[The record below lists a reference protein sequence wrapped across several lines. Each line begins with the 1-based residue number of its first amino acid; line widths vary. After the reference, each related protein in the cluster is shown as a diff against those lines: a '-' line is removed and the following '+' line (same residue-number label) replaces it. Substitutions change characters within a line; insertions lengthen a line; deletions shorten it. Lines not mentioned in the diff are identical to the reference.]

1 MTRANVNAKRC
12 SDWFAFCYTKCW
24 SRVQMTFDPDKA
36 GENEMKLSKNFYYF
50 VKEKKK
56 RKRERGE
63 RHDVFRSL
71 NLSTSFYR
79 MRVNKK
85 YEFNIR
91 NWAQISEL
99 SLCGTCT
106 SKKVFFTRNL
116 QNNIYVPRCRVSTN
130 FG

>member
-1 MTRANVNAKRC
+1 MQTLMRNVARIDLHFVTQNV
-12 SDWFAFCYTKCW
+12 DPAFKWLLTPIKPVKTKWNCPKIFI
-24 SRVQMTFDPDKA
+24 TLLK
-36 GENEMKLSKNFYYF
+36 K
-50 VKEKKK
+50 KKK